1 MGIKTL
7 WLGNLLD
14 REWNMS
20 SGSVTISIGSRSVAI
35 TGDAVLPLD
44 LYTCGF
50 VCTPFS
56 SNGLRQVC
64 SVWWGGTRSGL
75 VPGLL
80 GSQSSA
86 ELCYCGPLYYVASIS
101 STHQRRQAWAGEA
114 SRTSWGAI
122 KTIACARPRCYV
134 LENVVPITKN
144 LNSEVV
150 DSALSKLSGY
160 VVVKLK
166 ARAKSGRKP
175 MHSTSK
181 LTHADTHTH
190 TLNKSAHHNSL
201 IRANDRRIG

>member
-7 WLGNLLD
+7 WLDNMLD
-14 REWNMS
+14 RKWDIS

-35 TGDAVLPLD
+35 TGDACLPLD

-50 VCTPFS
+50 MCTPFS

-80 GSQSSA
+80 GSQSSV
-86 ELCYCGPLYYVASIS
+86 ELCHCGPLYYVASTS
-101 STHQRRQAWAGEA
+101 RPHQRQAWADEA
-114 SRTSWGAI
+114 SKTFWGAI
-122 KTIACARPRCYV
+122 KTIACARPRCFV
-134 LENVVPITKN
+134 LENVVPITN
-144 LNSEVV
+144 NFNSEVV

-175 MHSTSK
+175 MHTTSK
-181 LTHADTHTH
+181 FIHTDAF
-190 TLNKSAHHNSL
+190 TGQVSAS
-201 IRANDRRIG
+201 